1 MKNPFCSRL
10 IIHQNSRTIG
20 RLKVDKK
27 LTFVLDGRLTCL
39 FWNFRR
45 LSLNLISQFFLT
57 IELSLSKTVA
67 DPPRGCFWSWQ
78 NGLLTH
84 QKQQKWAALMSRTH
98 GRYRILSREE
108 DNRDKN
114 QKQAEGWKDDRPS
127 LFVWKEDDSQTTRWP
142 VSFLL
147 PSRWERMAQTNRL

>member
-67 DPPRGCFWSWQ
+67 DPPRVFLKLAKWLADSSKTAKMSCLDVLNSW
-78 NGLLTH
+78 
-84 QKQQKWAALMSRTH
+84 
-98 GRYRILSREE
+98 
-108 DNRDKN
+108 
-114 QKQAEGWKDDRPS
+114 
-127 LFVWKEDDSQTTRWP
+127 
-142 VSFLL
+142 
-147 PSRWERMAQTNRL
+147 